1 MALFDIKQ
9 EDINDVLR
17 LIVSDSLTIM
27 ASQAPRVTQLQVML
41 RNARPSTALEECA
54 ARCEKLEHEVQ
65 ACLKARDAAQL
76 EAGMAKK
83 RADEAEALLSNTK
96 QRASDAL
103 AQQS

>member
-1 MALFDIKQ
+1 MALYDLKQ
-9 EDINDVLR
+9 QDINDTLR
-17 LIVSDSLTIM
+17 LIASPSLTIT
-27 ASQAPRVTQLQVML
+27 ADNAARVAHLQSVL
-41 RNARPSTALEECA
+41 RSAQPSTLLEECK
-54 ARCEKLEHEVQ
+54 ARCDKLEHEVQ
-65 ACLKARDAAQL
+65 ACLSARDAAQL